1 MNTPN
6 KLTIARTLLVPVFM
20 IFLLDSAIP
29 YHMLIAA
36 GCFIAASLTDLLD
49 GKLARKNNQVT
60 DFGRFLD
67 PLADKLLVIAALVC
81 FVQLNLADAWIT
93 MIIILRELMV
103 TSIRLI
109 ASGSG
114 KVIAANIWG
123 KAKTVS
129 QMTAIIT
136 VMGLNVFHL
145 PPFPGTV
152 LLWVAALFTII
163 SGAQYVWTYREYIDT
178 TK

>member
-6 KLTIARTLLVPVFM
+6 KLTIFRTLLVPAFM
-20 IFLLDSAIP
+20 AFLLAPAVP
-29 YHMLIAA
+29 YHMVIAA
-36 GCFIAASLTDLLD
+36 GCFIAASLTDLFD
-49 GKLARKNNQVT
+49 GRLARKNRQET

-67 PLADKLLVIAALVC
+67 PLADKLLVISALVC
-81 FVQLNLADAWIT
+81 FVQLGLADAWIT
-93 MIIILRELMV
+93 MIIVMRELLV
-103 TSIRLI
+103 TSIRLV

-114 KVIAANIWG
+114 KVIAASIWG

-129 QMTAIIT
+129 QMAAIIT
-136 VMGLNVFHL
+136 VMALNAFSL
-145 PPFPGTV
+145 PSFPGTV
-152 LLWVAALFTII
+152 LLWIAAALTVV